1 MLIDS
6 SFVRGLLITGVATL
20 AAASGV
26 GCVEDK
32 ADLPKGVVDES
43 TPPGSPFA
51 FDPGKA
57 DGEAGTSFAVSLES
71 AHPYANNLSRDYV
84 LELGAIVPS
93 CTNQVRVH
101 FASLRTERG
110 YDFLSLVSPD
120 NQTVQTFD
128 GNHDGVWSNWVW
140 TGGDAKQVKLH
151 LTSDSS
157 ITDYGFRIDAVEIEA
172 GPVCPRVATIP
183 CAEGYFDITP
193 TPALCE
199 CPPIQRECAEDAWVE
214 IEHTVGGGFAG
225 TATGHRFT
233 GQGAQSVAYSV
244 GGDETTTNLGTLNR
258 EQVQNL
264 ITAVI
269 DSKILDAT
277 EVSEPANWT
286 ETFRLRVGTK
296 AVSFTR
302 PQGTFPADQAALIE
316 QFDALFTCDGVGA
329 PLACGTGLKCEA
341 NACVEASCI
350 CTQQYDPVCG
360 VDGHTYGNQ
369 CTASCAGA
377 AIKHDG
383 ECGIVGDFCGGMQAV
398 ECAEGNKCRFGTSQY
413 DMPYPDAGGSCVAG
427 TYCDAAVDCS
437 NLPHIAVPGTWACE
451 ANSCAWKTGPAWQTV
466 SGFAFSS
473 THPYGNNANV
483 WKTLNLPAGGTKV
496 RLVSTGSFNL
506 EQGYDKLEVWRWSNG
521 QWVKIKTYSGT
532 AAPALA
538 DEFAGQYFYLHF
550 VSDSSVTKWGFEI
563 AAEYAM

>member
-6 SFVRGLLITGVATL
+6 SFVRGLLISGVATL
-20 AAASGV
+20 AAVSGV

-32 ADLPKGVVDES
+32 DDLPKGVVDES
-43 TPPGSPFA
+43 TPPGSPIA

-57 DGEAGTSFAVSLES
+57 DGHGTSIAVSLES

-84 LELGAIVPS
+84 LDLGAIVPS

-120 NQTVQTFD
+120 GTTVQTFD
-128 GNHDGVWSNWVW
+128 GNHDGVWSNWAYV
-140 TGGDAKQVKLH
+140 GGDTKQVKVH

-157 ITDYGFRIDAVEIEA
+157 ITDYGFRIDAIEIEA
-172 GPVCPRVATIP
+172 GAVCPRIAIQP
-183 CAEGYFDITP
+183 CSEGYFDVTP
-193 TPALCE
+193 SPGLCE
-199 CPPIQRECAEDAWVE
+199 CPQIVRECAEDAWVE
-214 IEHTVGGGFAG
+214 IEHTVGGGFAA
-225 TATGHRFT
+225 TTTGHRFV
-233 GQGAQSVAYSV
+233 GQSAHSVAYDAA
-244 GGDETTTNLGTLNR
+244 GNETTTELGTLTR

-264 ITAVI
+264 ITAIV
-269 DSKILDAT
+269 DSKILDAS
-277 EVSEPANWT
+277 EVIEPANWT

-316 QFDALFTCDGVGA
+316 QFDALFTCDGLGA
-329 PLACGTGLKCEA
+329 PLSCGAGLKCEA
-341 NACVEASCI
+341 NACVDSGCV

-360 VDGHTYGNQ
+360 VDGHTYGNA
-369 CTASCAGA
+369 CTASCANA

-383 ECGIVGDFCGGMQAV
+383 ECGIVGDYCGGQQVA
-398 ECAEGNKCRFGTSQY
+398 ECLEGNKCRFGTSQY
-413 DMPYPDAGGSCVAG
+413 EAPHPDASGTCVAG
-427 TYCDAAVDCS
+427 TYCDAAADCAG
-437 NLPHIAVPGTWACE
+437 LPHIAVPGTWACE
-451 ANSCAWKTGPAWQTV
+451 ANSCDWKTGPGWQSV
-466 SGFAFSS
+466 SGFSFTT

-483 WKTLNLPAGGTKV
+483 WKALNLPEGGTKV

-532 AAPALA
+532 AAPALG

-563 AAEYAM
+563 AAEFAM